1 MPPIFPS
8 EVILFKFETPHTI
21 EKNTTGT
28 TSIFN
33 EEINNPAGTSIKLKI
48 KALCCKSVKLN
59 MDPITEPKIKATNIL
74 FVSDMNYNI
83 IFIYMMHLKISK
95 MLFKF
100 LILIM
105 FTSANVSAEK
115 KELVI
120 DTLGNKVIFT
130 VDIAETRKERKK
142 GLMFK
147 KELKSTYGMLFIF
160 PNSQIVNIW
169 MKNTLIPL
177 DIIYISEDRTI
188 TQIIKNAV
196 PEKKTIHSSKEFTK
210 YVLEINAGQAI
221 KHNIKVGNK
230 VYIGK

>member
-1 MPPIFPS
+1 
-8 EVILFKFETPHTI
+8 
-21 EKNTTGT
+21 
-28 TSIFN
+28 
-33 EEINNPAGTSIKLKI
+33 
-48 KALCCKSVKLN
+48 
-59 MDPITEPKIKATNIL
+59 
-74 FVSDMNYNI
+74 
-83 IFIYMMHLKISK
+83 MMHLKISK

-105 FTSANVSAEK
+105 FISANVSAEK

-147 KELKSTYGMLFIF
+147 KELKSTDGMLFIF

-196 PEKKTIHSSKEFTK
+196 PKKKTIHSSKEFTK